1 MAMILEEYMHK
12 AESHAICQEYL
23 DRWHDCGT
31 KRDVF
36 AMGCE
41 IEGAKFL
48 VKSISEGWGPSPH
61 EIAESFPRMINGACI
76 NTYADDSGK
85 SYTGSVWC
93 NYDGDFTIT
102 TTVVSLINC
111 HGYIKLSKN
120 LICYIYVDCHSDVTI
135 EAIEGSR
142 AIISNYGGKVRYKG
156 NIKYS
161 DK

>member
-48 VKSISEGWGPSPH
+48 VKSISEGWGPSPR
-61 EIAESFPRMINGACI
+61 EIAESFPRMINGLCI
-76 NTYADDSGK
+76 NTAIADDGK

-93 NYDGDFTIT
+93 NYTGDFIIT
-102 TTVVSLINC
+102 TTVVSLLNC
-111 HGYIKLSKN
+111 HGYVKLAKN
-120 LICYIYVDCHSDVTI
+120 SLSYIYVDCNSDVVIDATDGL
-135 EAIEGSR
+135 A
-142 AIISNYGGKVRYKG
+142 AIIYNYGGKVKHKG
-156 NIKYS
+156 NVKYS
-161 DK
+161 NK